1 MTMQKTNTQVTQFKD
16 YPADQIQAKLNQV
29 IEYES
34 KYGSNTVT
42 QAWRKWCESIEYR
55 KREWQF
61 RQSVAEY
68 AKYNAH
74 KALL

>member
-1 MTMQKTNTQVTQFKD
+1 MQKTNTQATRFKD
-16 YPADQIQAKLNQV
+16 YPSDQIQAKLNQV

-74 KALL
+74 KVLL

>member
-1 MTMQKTNTQVTQFKD
+1 MTMQKTNTLATQFKD

-61 RQSVAEY
+61 RQGVAEY

>member
-1 MTMQKTNTQVTQFKD
+1 MNMKFKD
-16 YPADQIQAKLNQV
+16 YAPDQIQNKLNQV

-55 KREWQF
+55 KNEWQF
-61 RQSVAEY
+61 RQNIANYIKNNPYEVY
-68 AKYNAH
+68 
-74 KALL
+74 

>member
-1 MTMQKTNTQVTQFKD
+1 MNMKFKD

-29 IEYES
+29 IEHES

-55 KREWQF
+55 KNEWQF
-61 RQSVAEY
+61 RQGVAEY

-74 KALL
+74 KVLL

>member
-1 MTMQKTNTQVTQFKD
+1 MKKTNTQVTQFKD
-16 YPADQIQAKLNQV
+16 YPAGQIQAKLNQV

>member
-1 MTMQKTNTQVTQFKD
+1 MQKTNTQATRFKD
-16 YPADQIQAKLNQV
+16 YPSDQIQAKLNQV

-42 QAWRKWCESIEYR
+42 QAWRKWCESIDYR

-61 RQSVAEY
+61 RQNVAEY

-74 KALL
+74 KTLL

>member
-1 MTMQKTNTQVTQFKD
+1 MNMKFKD
-16 YPADQIQAKLNQV
+16 YPADQIEAKLNQV

-42 QAWRKWCESIEYR
+42 QAWRKWCESTEYR
-55 KREWQF
+55 KNEWQF
-61 RQSVAEY
+61 RQNVAEY

-74 KALL
+74 KVLL

>member
-1 MTMQKTNTQVTQFKD
+1 MQKTNTQATRFKD
-16 YPADQIQAKLNQV
+16 YPSDQIQAKLNQV

-42 QAWRKWCESIEYR
+42 QAWRKWCESIDYR

-74 KALL
+74 KTLL

>member
-1 MTMQKTNTQVTQFKD
+1 MNMKFKD

-55 KREWQF
+55 KNEWQF

-74 KALL
+74 KVLL

>member
-1 MTMQKTNTQVTQFKD
+1 MQKTNTLATQFKD

-61 RQSVAEY
+61 RQGVSEY

>member
-1 MTMQKTNTQVTQFKD
+1 MQKTNTQATQFKD

-55 KREWQF
+55 KNEWQF

-74 KALL
+74 KVLL

>member
-1 MTMQKTNTQVTQFKD
+1 MQKTNTLATQFKD
-16 YPADQIQAKLNQV
+16 YPTDQIKAKLNQV

-61 RQSVAEY
+61 RQGVSEY